1 MLLKRGHGSRKPE
14 KNTRRKYL
22 CLPILSPFHHHFVQQ
37 SQEKNFCSRFQ
48 SCDSISS
55 TNTKYNVGVPR
66 LDAATHLPETTMT
79 GVEVI
84 LASIRAICCVKYISV
99 WHYPSSSW
107 HPTNQEDLKKKQ
119 LLGAKNDCCF
129 IISLWCH
136 QTPQW

>member
-1 MLLKRGHGSRKPE
+1 MLLKREHGSRKPE
-14 KNTRRKYL
+14 KNNTRRKYL
-22 CLPILSPFHHHFVQQ
+22 CLPILSPFHHPFVQQ
-37 SQEKNFCSRFQ
+37 SQEKSIPNVTKIDICSRVQ
-48 SCDSISS
+48 SCASISS

-119 LLGAKNDCCF
+119 LLGAKK
-129 IISLWCH
+129 
-136 QTPQW
+136 